1 MIVTLT
7 PNPSVDVT
15 FAVPSLVVGE
25 VNRVTSR
32 HRDPAGK
39 GINVTRA
46 LCRNGGRSIAVFPA
60 DVENG
65 EWIADAL
72 RDADVPVA
80 TTRIRRSI
88 RENLTIVGDDGT
100 TTKINEPGPVLEP
113 AELDELVAEVGRQLA
128 DRPGWLVVAGSLP
141 RGMAPDVVVRLGVLA
156 HEFGARFA
164 VDTSGPALGAVAR
177 SGVAD
182 LLKPNHEELEELAGR
197 LLATYGEI
205 ERFARGLIA
214 REGAAI
220 LVSLGSAG
228 ALLVLADRLIWAGHA
243 PVVPVSTVGAG
254 DCTLAGYLHA
264 DESLVGVDDPA
275 PLRLATAVAWGAAAV
290 LQPGTAVPGPTDIDL
305 DRVAID
311 LDPDRTT
318 TVREFA
324 R

>member
-15 FAVPSLVVGE
+15 FAVPALVVGE
-25 VNRVTSR
+25 INRVTSR

-46 LCRNGGRSIAVFPA
+46 LCLNGSRSIAVFPA
-60 DVENG
+60 DPENG
-65 EWIADAL
+65 EWLADAL
-72 RDADVPVA
+72 RAAEIPVA
-80 TTRIRRSI
+80 TTRIQRPI
-88 RENLTIVGDDGT
+88 RENMTIVGDDGT
-100 TTKINEPGPVLEP
+100 TTKINEPGPVLER
-113 AELDELVAEVGRQLA
+113 AEVEALVAEVRRRLA
-128 DRPGWLVVAGSLP
+128 DRPSWLVVAGSLP
-141 RGMAPDVVVRLGVLA
+141 RGMSPDAVVRLGSLA

-164 VDTSGPALGAVAR
+164 VDTSGGALGAIAR

-197 LLATYGEI
+197 SLATYGEI
-205 ERFARGLIA
+205 EQFARDLIA
-214 REGAAI
+214 RDGAAV
-220 LVSLGSAG
+220 LVSLGAGG

-264 DESLVGVDDPA
+264 DEQLVGLDDPA

-290 LQPGTAVPGPTDIDL
+290 LLPGTSVPAPTDIHL
-305 DRVAID
+305 NRVGID